1 METFIFCGVTIWFV
15 GSGGYVFNFRKRYVM
30 HKQKRIR
37 SKILH
42 KIENLFECFI
52 NINLIFILR

>member
-1 METFIFCGVTIWFV
+1 MKIWWFWRFSMETFIFCGVTIWFV

-37 SKILH
+37 SK
-42 KIENLFECFI
+42 NLDKNKYLF
-52 NINLIFILR
+52 L

>member
-1 METFIFCGVTIWFV
+1 MKIWWFWRFSMETFIFCGVTIWFV

-42 KIENLFECFI
+42 IIEN
-52 NINLIFILR
+52 

>member
-1 METFIFCGVTIWFV
+1 MKIWWFYRFSMETFLFVGVTVWFV

-37 SKILH
+37 SK
-42 KIENLFECFI
+42 
-52 NINLIFILR
+52 